1 MPNNK
6 NKNPLFACAATAF
19 GFKSMFPEIFC
30 PEKFDRAYILKGSC
44 GSGKST
50 LIRRIAE
57 ECETRG
63 EKYNLYACSFDPS
76 SLDGIVMEN
85 KRIYIADGTSPHVT
99 DPLYPGAVERV
110 IDMSEGL
117 CTVEIT
123 RYRDLIIEL
132 CRKSRDGFSNAYSF
146 LRAAY
151 EMELNIRKTASENF
165 RTAKMQ
171 AAASRLSRDLIPFG
185 TGHVKRK
192 CLTEVYTKDGLF
204 KSNAFFDAAEKK
216 ILITDKGGTGHLFLE
231 QMLHNAARKDQPAV
245 ISVSP
250 LDFETI
256 NALYLPEVSMAF
268 CISEKAEQK
277 NDIFRIVNMARF
289 TDKNTLCASSH
300 KLRFMKKCFASLI
313 NGATESLSIAY
324 ASHSELERIYSHQ
337 TDYSK
342 NDAVINK
349 LMSEIFN

>member
-6 NKNPLFACAATAF
+6 QSPLFACAATAF

-30 PEKFDRAYILKGSC
+30 PDRFERAYILKGSC

-50 LIRRIAE
+50 VIRRIAD
-57 ECETRG
+57 ECERRG
-63 EKYNLYACSFDPS
+63 EKYLLYACSFDPS
-76 SLDGIVMEN
+76 SFDGIVLED

-99 DPLYPGAVERV
+99 EPLYPGAVETV
-110 IDMSEGL
+110 IDMSRGL
-117 CTVEIT
+117 CSKEIT
-123 RYRDLIIEL
+123 RYRDRIIEL

-151 EMELNIRKTASENF
+151 EMELNIRNTASENF

-171 AAASRLSRDLIPFG
+171 AAAARISRDLIPCG
-185 TGHVKRK
+185 TGYVKRK
-192 CLTEVYTKDGLF
+192 CLTEVYTKDGLY
-204 KSNAFFDAAEKK
+204 KSDAFFNSAAKK

-231 QMLHNAARKDQPAV
+231 QMLHRAVLKEQPV
-245 ISVSP
+245 VVSVSP
-250 LDFETI
+250 LDFETV

-268 CISEKAEQK
+268 CISDKAEEK
-277 NDIFRIVNMARF
+277 KDIFRIVNMARF
-289 TDKNTLCASSH
+289 TDKNTLSASSH
-300 KLRFMKKCFASLI
+300 KLKAMKKCFSSLI
-313 NGATESLSIAY
+313 NGASESLSHAY
-324 ASHSELERIYSHQ
+324 QSHAELERIYSHE